1 VAQSWTPQSWRAK
14 PLKQAPSYPDAAA
27 LEAVEG
33 RLKTHPP
40 LVFAGEARNLLS
52 GLAQVSEGKAFLL
65 QGGDCAESFAEFSAN
80 NIRDT
85 FCVFLSMAT
94 VLTFAAG
101 VPVVKVG
108 RIAGQFAKPRSDDT
122 ETRDGVVL
130 PSYRGDNVNG
140 GEFTAEARTPDP
152 ERMMRAYYQSAATAN
167 LVRAFATGGYADL
180 SRARHWNLDH
190 HHPDLSKRY
199 NDVVDKIYEG
209 VDFMRTFSLA
219 DAVKQQTNR
228 VDFYFSHEALL
239 LPYEEA
245 LTRQD
250 SITRDWYATSGHML
264 WIGDR
269 TRQPDGAHV
278 EYCRGIKNPI
288 GIKCGPSLS
297 EDDLLKLL
305 ATLNPENAA
314 GRITLIA
321 RFGHDKI
328 AGHLPKLIRAI
339 KREGANVVWSSDPMH
354 GNTLKLQSGFKTR
367 PVDRVLDE
375 LKAFFAI
382 HRAEKTYAGGVHLEM
397 TGQDVVECL
406 GGAQA
411 IKEIDIGDERY
422 LTACD
427 PRLNASQALEVAFLL
442 ADTIRAERIKDG
454 HKLAASA

>member
-1 VAQSWTPQSWRAK
+1 VAQSWTPQSWRSK
-14 PLKQAPSYPDAAA
+14 PIKQAPAYPDPAA
-27 LEAVEG
+27 LEAVEQ
-33 RLKTHPP
+33 RLRTHPP
-40 LVFAGEARNLLS
+40 LVFAGEARNLMS
-52 GLAQVSEGKAFLL
+52 GLAQVSQGKAFLL
-65 QGGDCAESFAEFSAN
+65 QGGDCAESFAEFTAN

-101 VPVVKVG
+101 LPVVKVG
-108 RIAGQFAKPRSDDT
+108 RIAGQFAKPRSDDL
-122 ETRDGVVL
+122 ETIDGITL

-209 VDFMRTFSLA
+209 VDFMRTFSLV
-219 DAVKQQTNR
+219 DAVKQQTSR
-228 VDFYFSHEALL
+228 VDYYFSHEALL

-250 SITRDWYATSGHML
+250 SITRDHYATSGHMI

-278 EYCRGIKNPI
+278 EFCRGIKNPI
-288 GIKCGPSLS
+288 GIKCGPSLP
-297 EDDLLKLL
+297 EDELLKLL
-305 ATLNPENAA
+305 AILNPDNVP

-321 RFGHDKI
+321 RFGSDKI
-328 AGHLPKLIRAI
+328 AGHLPKLIRAV
-339 KREGANVVWSSDPMH
+339 KRDGANVVWSSDPMH
-354 GNTLKLQSGFKTR
+354 GNTMKLQSGYKTR

-375 LKAFFAI
+375 LRSFFAI
-382 HRAEKTYAGGVHLEM
+382 HRAEKTYPGGIHLEM

-411 IKEIDIGDERY
+411 IKGIDIGGERY

-427 PRLNASQALEVAFLL
+427 PRLNASQALEIAFLI
-442 ADTIRAERIKDG
+442 ADTIRAERIKSGDRI
-454 HKLAASA
+454 AASA